1 MRKKT
6 RVEINV
12 RKLFFR
18 VRFSMLYVGTT
29 DAKDIKIGEAGWY
42 KTRFD
47 IEIWGVKINYSKTMM
62 ARSIKQGNM
71 EIEVDPIKATRTK
84 IVSVPEI
91 VKKIFIIDEDHL
103 ENAMHVA

>member
-1 MRKKT
+1 
-6 RVEINV
+6 
-12 RKLFFR
+12 
-18 VRFSMLYVGTT
+18 
-29 DAKDIKIGEAGWY
+29 
-42 KTRFD
+42 
-47 IEIWGVKINYSKTMM
+47 MM